1 MNGTGVHVDDLLPK
15 LNPYRQKDL
24 AAILDLTPPRLRITM
39 ALVFAEWT
47 QDEWAEEAGINA
59 VTVGR
64 WRNGF
69 NRIPLGAAFRLARVL
84 GADPLQL
91 FQEQLEHDAS
101 SPKLETRSGLSTVLD
116 TRVSRGP
123 TMPDGLTGALRG
135 ST

>member
-1 MNGTGVHVDDLLPK
+1 MNGTGIHVDDLIPK
-15 LNPYRQKDL
+15 LNPCRQKDL
-24 AAILDLTPPRLRITM
+24 AAILDLTPPRLRIAI
-39 ALVFAEWT
+39 ALTFAEWT
-47 QDEWAEEAGINA
+47 QDEWAEEAGINS

-101 SPKLETRSGLSTVLD
+101 SPKLETRSGLSTVD
-116 TRVSRGP
+116 GVRVLSQPHDAG
-123 TMPDGLTGALRG
+123 
-135 ST
+135 